1 MYSSPPMQSV
11 LALTRSSI
19 GQKVV
24 VAVTGLILLG
34 FVTGHLLG
42 NLIIFTGPELY
53 NAYGAAIKGNLPLLW
68 GARITLLAS
77 VLLHIFFTLKLAS
90 RNTRTGGKYKRP
102 HKDLKATLASR
113 TMIFTGPTIALFILF
128 HLAHLTAGLD
138 IGGTFAEHNVYANAV
153 QGFRVW
159 WVAAIYIIANAM
171 LGIHL
176 FHGAWSALQSLGAQH
191 KNYDELRKRVAM
203 GFALFIA
210 LGNITIPLAVLS
222 QQVGTAEQLL
232 ESRELLA
239 ASAEHDDSGVVSPLS
254 TSEER

>member
-24 VAVTGLILLG
+24 VAVTGVILLG

-53 NAYGAAIKGNLPLLW
+53 NAYGATIKGNLPLLW

-77 VLLHIFFTLKLAS
+77 VLLHIFFTMKLAS
-90 RNTRTGGKYKRP
+90 RNARTGGKYRRP

-113 TMIFTGPTIALFILF
+113 TMIFTGPTIALFIVF
-128 HLAHLTAGLD
+128 HLAHLTAPGLD
-138 IGGTFAEHNVYANAV
+138 IGGTFSEHNVYANAV
-153 QGFRVW
+153 QGFRTW
-159 WVAAIYIIANAM
+159 WVAAIYIVANAM

-191 KNYDELRKRVAM
+191 RNYDELRRRVAM
-203 GFALFIA
+203 GFAIFIA
-210 LGNITIPLAVLS
+210 LGNVTIPLAVLS
-222 QQVGTAEQLL
+222 QQVGTDEQLA
-232 ESRELLA
+232 ESRALLA
-239 ASAEHDDSGVVSPLS
+239 AHDDAGVVSPLS
-254 TSEER
+254 TGEER